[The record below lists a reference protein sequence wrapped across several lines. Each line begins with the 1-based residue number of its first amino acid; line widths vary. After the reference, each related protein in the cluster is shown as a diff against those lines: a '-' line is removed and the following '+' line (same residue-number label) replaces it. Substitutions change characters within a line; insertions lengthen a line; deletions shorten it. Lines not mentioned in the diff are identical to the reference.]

1 MNINKLYHF
10 SKMTQVKTESMNQI
24 NDYFLLINFFILNNN
39 NLYFFILLLFNY
51 KKMKNNKLQKWLN
64 LIILEKLK

>member
-1 MNINKLYHF
+1 MMNINKLYHF

-39 NLYFFILLLFNY
+39 NLYFFIL
-51 KKMKNNKLQKWLN
+51 NKS
-64 LIILEKLK
+64 IILFFIIY

>member
-39 NLYFFILLLFNY
+39 NLYFFILNKSIINLRLKN
-51 KKMKNNKLQKWLN
+51 KK
-64 LIILEKLK
+64 II